1 MKNRKS
7 KKNSEEKKQKS
18 KRNFSAKEFWKNLWT
33 LLSPLQK
40 KIKVLFFLIFI
51 AEIVNLA
58 GPYFLK
64 IAIDLL
70 ANFGFEKTGEVFV
83 FVILIFVAYQLT
95 SLINYFSNR
104 IIFFIVAES
113 EVHLTSSAHSKM
125 INLDFDYHQRENT
138 GNKVSKILRGVDK
151 ITTLIWNFFGEVA
164 PTIFQL
170 ILTIFILFFVDWRF
184 AIIVLFF
191 APIFIFITINLNKS
205 IYPIRRR
212 RFDDMEIASGM
223 MVQSIININTV
234 KSFVQEKREIFDF
247 SKISN
252 SIKQCVLGEFYKI
265 LNVGILRNFVID
277 AGRISMLLFGV
288 FLVWKGEITIGS
300 LVFVVTIS
308 EKALLSLYRI
318 SRLYDRIM
326 ESSEA
331 VTRLHELSKQESDIK
346 NPKNGIKPSTI
357 EGVIDFKKISFA
369 YKGSGT
375 EALKDVDL
383 RIAAGCVTA
392 LVGPSG
398 GGKTTLARL
407 IYRHYDPN
415 KGEILLDGID
425 LKKYDI
431 YAFRK
436 FISIVP
442 QEVEIFNSTIAEN
455 ISYAKPEASL
465 REIKAAAQIANA
477 GEFIDLLPK
486 KYKTIVGER
495 GMRLSG
501 GQRQRIG
508 IARAVLANPKILIF
522 DEATSNLDSQSERY
536 IQEALEKVGKN
547 RTVIIVAHRL
557 STVQRADKIVVLEK
571 GRVIEVGSHF
581 ELARNEGGVY
591 RKLIDLQKMGEIE

>member
-1 MKNRKS
+1 MTLKS
-7 KKNSEEKKQKS
+7 KKEKKQ
-18 KRNFSAKEFWKNLWT
+18 NNIDAKKFWKNLWE
-33 LLSPLQK
+33 LLSRSRGVIK
-40 KIKVLFFLIFI
+40 KLFAVIFVL
-51 AEIVNLA
+51 EIVNLI
-58 GPYFLK
+58 GPYLLK
-64 IAIDLL
+64 LIIDLIEKS
-70 ANFGFEKTGEVFV
+70 GFEKIGTIFLLVLL
-83 FVILIFVAYQLT
+83 ILIVYQII
-95 SLINYFSNR
+95 SFIGYFSNR
-104 IIFFIVAES
+104 MIFRVIAES
-113 EVHLTSSAHSKM
+113 ELYLATDAHKKM
-125 INLDFDYHQRENT
+125 IHLGLNYHQKENT
-138 GNKVSKILRGVDK
+138 GNKVSKILRGADK
-151 ITTLIWNFFGEVA
+151 ITVLLWNFFGEVA
-164 PTIFQL
+164 PTISQL
-170 ILTIFILFFVDWRF
+170 FLTIIILFVVDWRF
-184 AIIVLFF
+184 AVIVSFF
-191 APIFIFITINLNKS
+191 APVFIIITFKLNQN
-205 IYPIRRR
+205 IYPIRKK
-212 RFDDMEIASGM
+212 RFNDMEVASGM
-223 MVQSIININTV
+223 MTQSILNINTV
-234 KSFVQEKREIFDF
+234 KSFVQEEREVRDF
-247 SKISN
+247 YKISN
-252 SIKQCVLGEFYKI
+252 SIKQRILSEFYKI
-265 LNVGILRNFVID
+265 LNVGIFRNFVID
-277 AGRISMLLFGV
+277 AGRVSMLLFGV
-288 FLVWKGEITIGS
+288 FLVWKGGMTIGS

-308 EKALLSLYRI
+308 EKALMSLYRI

-346 NPKNGIKPSTI
+346 NPKNGIKPDDI
-357 EGVIDFKKISFA
+357 EGVIDFSKTSFA

-407 IYRHYDPN
+407 IYRHYDPSE
-415 KGEILLDGID
+415 GEILLDGVD

-465 REIKAAAQIANA
+465 REIKAAARIANA
-477 GEFIDLLPK
+477 EEFVELLPN

-495 GMRLSG
+495 GVRLSG

-536 IQEALEKVGKN
+536 IQEALEKVSKN